1 MDPLSITASIIGIIG
16 GVSVMSKTI
25 KKIKNLP
32 KAFKEVQNNLP
43 LVLSML
49 RGAQNSLID
58 EKELTDD
65 EKKAVLAI
73 LQPSHDKAKEL
84 ERVFIK
90 VRD

>member
-25 KKIKNLP
+25 KKIK
-32 KAFKEVQNNLP
+32 NLP